1 MTNAKIN
8 RGFTLIEL
16 LVVIAI
22 IGVLTGLL
30 LPAVQQAREAARR
43 LSCSNHL
50 KQISLAAMLHES
62 GHRSLPEGSRILIP
76 DYCVGDDCRGTSLYV
91 LLLPYIEENPLY
103 QNLQTSYEN
112 QTPGSRMGLGQVG
125 GSNIDL
131 PGYKCPSYVPT
142 GPAATYSDFRNYF
155 GVSGGKTLTGS
166 NFRGSIHSDGV
177 FVANQ
182 PTKLAQVSDGSSKTI
197 MFGEVSTHTLYG
209 YTGGTTPDPMQGG
222 PAVWWGAC
230 QCEKANNCDAPW
242 NGHGLASVRYPMNSD
257 LRPYAADGESDR
269 PFSSFHPGGAGF
281 AFVDGHVE
289 FVNDRISFS
298 IYQALATRADTD

>member
-1 MTNAKIN
+1 MTNVKIN

-50 KQISLAAMLHES
+50 KQISLAALNHES
-62 GHRSLPEGSRILIP
+62 GHRSLPEGTRILIP
-76 DYCVGDDCRGTSLYV
+76 DYCVGDDCRGTSLFV
-91 LLLPYIEENPLY
+91 ILLPYMEENNLY
-103 QNLQTSYEN
+103 QELQTAYNN
-112 QTPGSRMGLGQVG
+112 QTPGNRMGPGQVG
-125 GSNIDL
+125 GKYKDL
-131 PGYKCPSYVPT
+131 PGLKCPSYVPS
-142 GPAATYSDFRNYF
+142 GLAATRNDYRNYF
-155 GVSGGKTLTGS
+155 GVSGGKTLIGS
-166 NFRGSIHSDGV
+166 NFRGSIHNDGV

-182 PTKLAQVSDGSSKTI
+182 PTKIGHVSDGTSKTL
-197 MFGEVSTHTLYG
+197 MFGEVSEHTLYG
-209 YTGGTTPDPMQGG
+209 YHGGNTPDPMKGG
-222 PAVWWGAC
+222 PGPWWGAC
-230 QCEKANNCDAPW
+230 QCEASNNCATPW

-289 FVNDRISFS
+289 FVNDQISFS
-298 IYQALATRADTD
+298 IYQALATRAGTD